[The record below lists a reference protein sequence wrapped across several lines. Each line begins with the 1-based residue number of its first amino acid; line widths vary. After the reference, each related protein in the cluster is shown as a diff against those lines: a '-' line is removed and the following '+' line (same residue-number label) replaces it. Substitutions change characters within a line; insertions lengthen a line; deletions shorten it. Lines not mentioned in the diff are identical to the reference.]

1 MSIFKHIK
9 PTRIALITLVSCLV
23 ASAVIGITIVLIGDF
38 GDVQIKILATVGV
51 LAGLSIISL
60 PSLFNLEKSRY
71 KLIAILGFLISIS
84 FFVLI
89 LLIIWGG
96 QNFGNEIFGKSIF
109 TNGIIAFAINHI
121 LLIFIVQ
128 PKRKILWICQKATT
142 LIICAVALLIL
153 AGIWTEDM
161 PETIFRILVTLA
173 ILDVLG
179 TISLP
184 ILSRINSKNA

>member
-71 KLIAILGFLISIS
+71 KLIAILGFPIN
-84 FFVLI
+84 
-89 LLIIWGG
+89 
-96 QNFGNEIFGKSIF
+96 QN
-109 TNGIIAFAINHI
+109 
-121 LLIFIVQ
+121 
-128 PKRKILWICQKATT
+128 PKNRY
-142 LIICAVALLIL
+142 
-153 AGIWTEDM
+153 
-161 PETIFRILVTLA
+161 R
-173 ILDVLG
+173 
-179 TISLP
+179 SL
-184 ILSRINSKNA
+184 